1 MKKKIVITGMG
12 AVTPIGSGVDEYWKN
27 LIAGACG
34 IDRIRQFDAEDLA
47 VQIAAEVHSF
57 NLQKYMPKKM
67 IHETDAFTQYAYVAA
82 AEALATAGGRNAGE
96 KSTGAGRL
104 AENCREQTGPASRIP
119 AGSGLAGDR
128 QGGEQ
133 LKAGQLPANSPEDK
147 RQGGALSTA
156 QPHSE
161 TYRIESSADADSD
174 GQTPGETTGLP
185 GNSNQVT
192 GSNLPAAPDRMGI
205 VMGTAMAGVATTAA
219 TQEILTNAVHKNVG
233 PRFVPRILGNI
244 AAAQIAIAHGITG
257 HSVTLSTACA
267 SGGDAVSAAAM
278 LLQADEADAV
288 LAVGAES
295 ILCPLV
301 IYSLAN
307 AHTLSRVND
316 DPQHSCRPFDAERS
330 GFVIGEGGGA
340 LVLETEENALAR
352 GATIYAE
359 LAGWSNNNDAYHVIK
374 PNPDGI
380 SSIKCMKKALAQAGL
395 TPQDI
400 DYINAHGT
408 GTKLGDKAEL
418 SALGQLFGGKSG
430 AGQPRTDQAAPEGTT
445 GGAAISSSRADPG
458 ISAAHETQAD
468 PGQQPPADQGG
479 AAGIRPA
486 ISSTKGATGH
496 MMGAGGITE
505 SIACI
510 QAIREGVVPPTLN
523 LEQCDSQL
531 DIVCGESRRM
541 PVNVAMTNAFG
552 FGGQNSSLIFRR
564 Y

>member
-1 MKKKIVITGMG
+1 MEEIVKKKIVITGMG
-12 AVTPIGSGVDEYWKN
+12 AVTPIGSGVEEYWNN

-34 IDRIRQFDAEDLA
+34 IDKIRQFDATDLA
-47 VQIAAEVHSF
+47 VRIAAEVHSF
-57 NLQKYMPKKM
+57 DLQKYMPKKM

-82 AEALATAGGRNAGE
+82 AEALAMAGKKDGERSGENARM
-96 KSTGAGRL
+96 SDDPDR
-104 AENCREQTGPASRIP
+104 P
-119 AGSGLAGDR
+119 AGIG
-128 QGGEQ
+128 
-133 LKAGQLPANSPEDK
+133 LPAD
-147 RQGGALSTA
+147 
-156 QPHSE
+156 
-161 TYRIESSADADSD
+161 
-174 GQTPGETTGLP
+174 
-185 GNSNQVT
+185 
-192 GSNLPAAPDRMGI
+192 PDQMGI

-307 AHTLSRVND
+307 AHTLSRMND
-316 DPQHSCRPFDAERS
+316 DPQHSCRPFDAHRS

-359 LAGWSNNNDAYHVIK
+359 MAGWANNNEAYHVIK

-380 SSIKCMKKALAQAGL
+380 SSIKCMRKALLRAGL
-395 TPQDI
+395 SPQDV

-408 GTKLGDKAEL
+408 GTKLGDEAEL
-418 SALGQLFGGKSG
+418 NALGQLF
-430 AGQPRTDQAAPEGTT
+430 EG
-445 GGAAISSSRADPG
+445 S
-458 ISAAHETQAD
+458 
-468 PGQQPPADQGG
+468 
-479 AAGIRPA
+479 A

-505 SIACI
+505 AIACI
-510 QAIREGVVPPTLN
+510 QAIREGIVPPTLN
-523 LEQCDSQL
+523 LEDCDSDL
-531 DIVCGESRRM
+531 DLVRGESRKM
-541 PVNVAMTNAFG
+541 TVDTAMTNAFG

>member
-12 AVTPIGSGVDEYWKN
+12 AVTPIGSGVDEYWNN

-34 IDRIRQFDAEDLA
+34 IDRIRQFDADDLA

-57 NLQKYMPKKM
+57 DLQRYMPKKM

-82 AEALATAGGRNAGE
+82 AEALAMAGVSDRVAG
-96 KSTGAGRL
+96 
-104 AENCREQTGPASRIP
+104 P
-119 AGSGLAGDR
+119 D
-128 QGGEQ
+128 
-133 LKAGQLPANSPEDK
+133 LPAD
-147 RQGGALSTA
+147 
-156 QPHSE
+156 
-161 TYRIESSADADSD
+161 
-174 GQTPGETTGLP
+174 
-185 GNSNQVT
+185 
-192 GSNLPAAPDRMGI
+192 PDRMGI

-359 LAGWSNNNDAYHVIK
+359 LAGWANNNDAYHVIK

-380 SSIKCMKKALAQAGL
+380 SSIKCMKKALKQAGL
-395 TPQDI
+395 SPQGI

-408 GTKLGDKAEL
+408 GTKLGDEAEL
-418 SALGQLFGGKSG
+418 NALGQLFGGKSES
-430 AGQPRTDQAAPEGTT
+430 GQ
-445 GGAAISSSRADPG
+445 SS
-458 ISAAHETQAD
+458 ETQEVLE
-468 PGQQPPADQGG
+468 GSTGG

-510 QAIREGVVPPTLN
+510 QAIREGIVPPTLN

-531 DIVCGESRRM
+531 DLVCGESRRM
-541 PVNVAMTNAFG
+541 PVDTAMTNAFG

-564 Y
+564 YSGGKSNDK

>member
-1 MKKKIVITGMG
+1 MEEIVKKKIVITGMG
-12 AVTPIGSGVDEYWKN
+12 AVTPIGSGVEEYWNN

-34 IDRIRQFDAEDLA
+34 IDKIRQFDAADLA
-47 VQIAAEVHSF
+47 VRIAAEVHSF
-57 NLQKYMPKKM
+57 DLQKYMPKKM

-82 AEALATAGGRNAGE
+82 AEALAMAG
-96 KSTGAGRL
+96 KKD
-104 AENCREQTGPASRIP
+104 
-119 AGSGLAGDR
+119 GDR
-128 QGGEQ
+128 SGENAQ
-133 LKAGQLPANSPEDK
+133 MSGDPDGSAGIDLPAD
-147 RQGGALSTA
+147 
-156 QPHSE
+156 
-161 TYRIESSADADSD
+161 
-174 GQTPGETTGLP
+174 
-185 GNSNQVT
+185 
-192 GSNLPAAPDRMGI
+192 PDQMGI

-278 LLQADEADAV
+278 LLQADEADAI

-307 AHTLSRVND
+307 AHTLSRMND
-316 DPQHSCRPFDAERS
+316 DPQHSCRPFDAHRS

-359 LAGWSNNNDAYHVIK
+359 LAGWANNNEAYHVIK
-374 PNPDGI
+374 PNPDGV
-380 SSIKCMKKALAQAGL
+380 SSIKCMRKALLRAGL
-395 TPQDI
+395 SPQDI

-408 GTKLGDKAEL
+408 GTKLGDEAEL
-418 SALGQLFGGKSG
+418 NALGQLF
-430 AGQPRTDQAAPEGTT
+430 E
-445 GGAAISSSRADPG
+445 SS
-458 ISAAHETQAD
+458 
-468 PGQQPPADQGG
+468 
-479 AAGIRPA
+479 A

-505 SIACI
+505 AIACI
-510 QAIREGVVPPTLN
+510 QAIREGIVPPTLN
-523 LEQCDSQL
+523 LEDCDSDL
-531 DIVCGESRRM
+531 DLVRGESRKM
-541 PVNVAMTNAFG
+541 TVDTAMTNAFG

>member
-1 MKKKIVITGMG
+1 MEEIVKKKIVITGMG
-12 AVTPIGSGVDEYWKN
+12 AVTPIGSGVEEYWNN

-34 IDRIRQFDAEDLA
+34 IDKIRQFDATDLA
-47 VQIAAEVHSF
+47 VRIAAEVHSF
-57 NLQKYMPKKM
+57 DLQKYMPKKM

-82 AEALATAGGRNAGE
+82 AEALAMAGKKDGERSGENARM
-96 KSTGAGRL
+96 SDDPDRS
-104 AENCREQTGPASRIP
+104 ASI
-119 AGSGLAGDR
+119 G
-128 QGGEQ
+128 
-133 LKAGQLPANSPEDK
+133 LPAD
-147 RQGGALSTA
+147 
-156 QPHSE
+156 
-161 TYRIESSADADSD
+161 
-174 GQTPGETTGLP
+174 
-185 GNSNQVT
+185 
-192 GSNLPAAPDRMGI
+192 PDQMGI

-307 AHTLSRVND
+307 AHTLSRMND
-316 DPQHSCRPFDAERS
+316 DPQHSCRPFDAHRS

-359 LAGWSNNNDAYHVIK
+359 LAGWANNNEAYHVIK

-380 SSIKCMKKALAQAGL
+380 SSIKCMRKALLRAGL
-395 TPQDI
+395 FPQDV

-408 GTKLGDKAEL
+408 GTKLGDEAEL
-418 SALGQLFGGKSG
+418 NALGQLF
-430 AGQPRTDQAAPEGTT
+430 EG
-445 GGAAISSSRADPG
+445 S
-458 ISAAHETQAD
+458 
-468 PGQQPPADQGG
+468 
-479 AAGIRPA
+479 A

-505 SIACI
+505 AIACI
-510 QAIREGVVPPTLN
+510 QAIREGIVPPTLN
-523 LEQCDSQL
+523 LEDCDSDL
-531 DIVCGESRRM
+531 DLVRGESRKM
-541 PVNVAMTNAFG
+541 TVDTAMTNAFG

>member
-12 AVTPIGSGVDEYWKN
+12 AVTPIGSGVDEYWNN

-34 IDRIRQFDAEDLA
+34 IDRIRQFDADDLA

-57 NLQKYMPKKM
+57 DLQRYMPKKM

-82 AEALATAGGRNAGE
+82 AEALAMAGVSDRVAGPDF
-96 KSTGAGRL
+96 
-104 AENCREQTGPASRIP
+104 PA
-119 AGSGLAGDR
+119 D
-128 QGGEQ
+128 
-133 LKAGQLPANSPEDK
+133 
-147 RQGGALSTA
+147 
-156 QPHSE
+156 
-161 TYRIESSADADSD
+161 
-174 GQTPGETTGLP
+174 
-185 GNSNQVT
+185 
-192 GSNLPAAPDRMGI
+192 PDRMGI

-359 LAGWSNNNDAYHVIK
+359 LAGWANNNDAYHVIK

-380 SSIKCMKKALAQAGL
+380 SSIKCMKKALKQAGL
-395 TPQDI
+395 SPQGI

-408 GTKLGDKAEL
+408 GTKLGDEAEL
-418 SALGQLFGGKSG
+418 NALGQLFGGKSES
-430 AGQPRTDQAAPEGTT
+430 GQ
-445 GGAAISSSRADPG
+445 SS
-458 ISAAHETQAD
+458 ETQEVLE
-468 PGQQPPADQGG
+468 GSTGG

-510 QAIREGVVPPTLN
+510 QAIREGIVPPTLN

-531 DIVCGESRRM
+531 DLVCGESRRM
-541 PVNVAMTNAFG
+541 PVDTAMTNAFG

-564 Y
+564 YSGGKSNDE

>member
-1 MKKKIVITGMG
+1 MG
-12 AVTPIGSGVDEYWKN
+12 AVTPIGSGVEEYWNN

-34 IDRIRQFDAEDLA
+34 IDKIRQFDATDLA
-47 VQIAAEVHSF
+47 VRIAAEVHSF
-57 NLQKYMPKKM
+57 DLQKYMPKKM

-82 AEALATAGGRNAGE
+82 AEALAMAGKKDGERSGENARM
-96 KSTGAGRL
+96 SDDPDRSAGI
-104 AENCREQTGPASRIP
+104 G
-119 AGSGLAGDR
+119 
-128 QGGEQ
+128 
-133 LKAGQLPANSPEDK
+133 LPAD
-147 RQGGALSTA
+147 
-156 QPHSE
+156 
-161 TYRIESSADADSD
+161 
-174 GQTPGETTGLP
+174 
-185 GNSNQVT
+185 
-192 GSNLPAAPDRMGI
+192 PDHMGI

-307 AHTLSRVND
+307 AHTLSRMND
-316 DPQHSCRPFDAERS
+316 DPQHSCRPFDAHRS

-359 LAGWSNNNDAYHVIK
+359 LAGWANNNEAYHVIK

-380 SSIKCMKKALAQAGL
+380 SSIKCMRKALLRAGL
-395 TPQDI
+395 SPQDV

-408 GTKLGDKAEL
+408 GTKLGDEAEL
-418 SALGQLFGGKSG
+418 NALGQLF
-430 AGQPRTDQAAPEGTT
+430 EG
-445 GGAAISSSRADPG
+445 S
-458 ISAAHETQAD
+458 
-468 PGQQPPADQGG
+468 
-479 AAGIRPA
+479 A

-505 SIACI
+505 AIACI
-510 QAIREGVVPPTLN
+510 QAIREGIVPPTLN
-523 LEQCDSQL
+523 LEDCDSDL
-531 DIVCGESRRM
+531 DFVRGESRKM
-541 PVNVAMTNAFG
+541 TVDTAMTNAFG

>member
-12 AVTPIGSGVDEYWKN
+12 AVTPIGSGVDEYWNN

-34 IDRIRQFDAEDLA
+34 IDRIRQFDADDLA

-57 NLQKYMPKKM
+57 DLQRYMPKKM

-82 AEALATAGGRNAGE
+82 AEALAMAGVSDRVAG
-96 KSTGAGRL
+96 
-104 AENCREQTGPASRIP
+104 P
-119 AGSGLAGDR
+119 D
-128 QGGEQ
+128 
-133 LKAGQLPANSPEDK
+133 LPAD
-147 RQGGALSTA
+147 
-156 QPHSE
+156 
-161 TYRIESSADADSD
+161 
-174 GQTPGETTGLP
+174 
-185 GNSNQVT
+185 
-192 GSNLPAAPDRMGI
+192 PDRMGI

-359 LAGWSNNNDAYHVIK
+359 LAGWANNNDAYHVIK

-380 SSIKCMKKALAQAGL
+380 SSIKCMKKALKQAGL
-395 TPQDI
+395 SPQGI

-408 GTKLGDKAEL
+408 GTKLGDGAEL
-418 SALGQLFGGKSG
+418 NALGQLFGGKSES
-430 AGQPRTDQAAPEGTT
+430 GQSSETWEVLEGST
-445 GGAAISSSRADPG
+445 
-458 ISAAHETQAD
+458 
-468 PGQQPPADQGG
+468 GG

-510 QAIREGVVPPTLN
+510 QAIREGIVPPTLN

-531 DIVCGESRRM
+531 DLVCGESRRM
-541 PVNVAMTNAFG
+541 PVDTAMTNAFG

-564 Y
+564 YSGGKSNDK

>member
-1 MKKKIVITGMG
+1 MEEIVKKKIVITGMG
-12 AVTPIGSGVDEYWKN
+12 AVTPIGSGVEEYWNN

-34 IDRIRQFDAEDLA
+34 IDKIRQFDAADLA
-47 VQIAAEVHSF
+47 VRIAAEVHSF
-57 NLQKYMPKKM
+57 DLQKYMPKKM

-82 AEALATAGGRNAGE
+82 AEALAMAGKKDGERSGENARMSGDPDD
-96 KSTGAGRL
+96 SAGI
-104 AENCREQTGPASRIP
+104 G
-119 AGSGLAGDR
+119 
-128 QGGEQ
+128 
-133 LKAGQLPANSPEDK
+133 LPADPD
-147 RQGGALSTA
+147 
-156 QPHSE
+156 
-161 TYRIESSADADSD
+161 
-174 GQTPGETTGLP
+174 QT
-185 GNSNQVT
+185 
-192 GSNLPAAPDRMGI
+192 GI

-278 LLQADEADAV
+278 LLQADEADAI

-307 AHTLSRVND
+307 AHTLSRMND
-316 DPQHSCRPFDAERS
+316 DPQHSCRPFDAHRS

-359 LAGWSNNNDAYHVIK
+359 LAGWANNNEAYHVIK
-374 PNPDGI
+374 PNPDGV
-380 SSIKCMKKALAQAGL
+380 SSIKCMRKALFRAGL
-395 TPQDI
+395 SPQDV

-408 GTKLGDKAEL
+408 GTKLGDEAEL
-418 SALGQLFGGKSG
+418 NALGQLF
-430 AGQPRTDQAAPEGTT
+430 E
-445 GGAAISSSRADPG
+445 SS
-458 ISAAHETQAD
+458 
-468 PGQQPPADQGG
+468 
-479 AAGIRPA
+479 A

-505 SIACI
+505 AIACI
-510 QAIREGVVPPTLN
+510 QAIREGIVPPTLN
-523 LEQCDSQL
+523 LEDCDSDL
-531 DIVCGESRRM
+531 DLVRGESRKM
-541 PVNVAMTNAFG
+541 TVDTAMTNAFG

>member
-1 MKKKIVITGMG
+1 MEEIVKKKIVITGMG
-12 AVTPIGSGVDEYWKN
+12 AVTPIGSGVEEYWDN

-34 IDRIRQFDAEDLA
+34 IDKIRQFDAADLA
-47 VQIAAEVHSF
+47 VRIAAEVHSF
-57 NLQKYMPKKM
+57 DLQKYMPKKM

-82 AEALATAGGRNAGE
+82 AEALAMAGKKDGERSGENARMSGDPDG
-96 KSTGAGRL
+96 SAGI
-104 AENCREQTGPASRIP
+104 G
-119 AGSGLAGDR
+119 
-128 QGGEQ
+128 
-133 LKAGQLPANSPEDK
+133 LPADPD
-147 RQGGALSTA
+147 
-156 QPHSE
+156 
-161 TYRIESSADADSD
+161 
-174 GQTPGETTGLP
+174 QT
-185 GNSNQVT
+185 
-192 GSNLPAAPDRMGI
+192 GI

-278 LLQADEADAV
+278 LLQADEADAI

-307 AHTLSRVND
+307 AHTLSRMND
-316 DPQHSCRPFDAERS
+316 DPQHSCRPFDAHRS

-359 LAGWSNNNDAYHVIK
+359 LAGWANNNEAYHVIK
-374 PNPDGI
+374 PNPDGV
-380 SSIKCMKKALAQAGL
+380 SSIKCMRKALLRAGL
-395 TPQDI
+395 SPQDI

-408 GTKLGDKAEL
+408 GTKLGDEAEL
-418 SALGQLFGGKSG
+418 NALGQLF
-430 AGQPRTDQAAPEGTT
+430 E
-445 GGAAISSSRADPG
+445 SS
-458 ISAAHETQAD
+458 
-468 PGQQPPADQGG
+468 
-479 AAGIRPA
+479 A

-505 SIACI
+505 AIACI
-510 QAIREGVVPPTLN
+510 QAIREGIVPPTLN
-523 LEQCDSQL
+523 LEDCDSDL
-531 DIVCGESRRM
+531 DLVRGESRKM
-541 PVNVAMTNAFG
+541 TVDTAMTNAFG

>member
-12 AVTPIGSGVDEYWKN
+12 AVTPIGSGVDEYWNN

-34 IDRIRQFDAEDLA
+34 IDRIRQFDADDLA

-57 NLQKYMPKKM
+57 DLQRYMPKKM

-82 AEALATAGGRNAGE
+82 AEALAMAGVSDRVAG
-96 KSTGAGRL
+96 
-104 AENCREQTGPASRIP
+104 P
-119 AGSGLAGDR
+119 D
-128 QGGEQ
+128 
-133 LKAGQLPANSPEDK
+133 LPAD
-147 RQGGALSTA
+147 
-156 QPHSE
+156 
-161 TYRIESSADADSD
+161 
-174 GQTPGETTGLP
+174 
-185 GNSNQVT
+185 
-192 GSNLPAAPDRMGI
+192 PDRMGI

-359 LAGWSNNNDAYHVIK
+359 LAGWANNNDAYHVIK

-380 SSIKCMKKALAQAGL
+380 SSIKCMKKALKQAGL
-395 TPQDI
+395 SPQGI

-408 GTKLGDKAEL
+408 GTKLGDGAEL
-418 SALGQLFGGKSG
+418 NALGQLFGGKSES
-430 AGQPRTDQAAPEGTT
+430 GQ
-445 GGAAISSSRADPG
+445 SS
-458 ISAAHETQAD
+458 ETQEVLE
-468 PGQQPPADQGG
+468 GSTGG

-510 QAIREGVVPPTLN
+510 QAIREGIVPPTLN

-531 DIVCGESRRM
+531 DLVCGESRRM
-541 PVNVAMTNAFG
+541 PVDTAMTNAFG

-564 Y
+564 YSGGKSNDK